1 MADVKDASPNGDTQ
15 SLAQSINAAILSS
28 HTKINSL
35 ILDRMPRAV
44 PPQTD
49 NPSTYITGLL
59 HFGAIYIAFESL
71 WQSILGIHTEIAP
84 IPYTYPF
91 SSSSSH
97 RDEVP
102 QITERTRHIL
112 ETMYWPNMLRFSRLK
127 KDIRTITGWPQHVV
141 DEQIRLVG
149 TSGRLAKFLAHVQEV
164 VNLKPHV
171 LLAYAYGLYLALLS
185 GGTYIRTE
193 LMYLKA
199 DFWHALPTPIKPN
212 MVLCNREHGSPQMPN
227 HHETPDDNLSQHKV
241 DSSFKAPL
249 EFLDF
254 DTPLGDNSRQ
264 QTKDL
269 KAEFKR
275 RFTDAEEALTEP
287 ERKDIIKESVA
298 IFQHLDGVVGQ
309 LDKICG
315 TPQAKDHV
323 AMALNPSSQSHS
335 RTATFGFRFRD
346 SIAVAKE
353 RLLRTRRK
361 PSGGNPVTATIP
373 TLPTNAVTMS
383 ADFDSSKSSSPPS
396 SPSTKDYEDAQ
407 FKHLSSSGS
416 ELAQNAVLPGE
427 GFRTIHYDSDL
438 PVPDRSPSG
447 DDDLE
452 KLHGGLD
459 GTKDVNWRYS
469 ACCPIARV
477 SGAKASATTVKQE
490 DPGYALFTIII
501 NFIVLVGFALLFMAY
516 LYARHGDVTT
526 RLLDLHLTNDW

>member
-1 MADVKDASPNGDTQ
+1 
-15 SLAQSINAAILSS
+15 
-28 HTKINSL
+28 
-35 ILDRMPRAV
+35 MPRAV
-44 PPQTD
+44 SPQTD

-59 HFGAIYIAFESL
+59 HFGAVYIAFESL

-91 SSSSSH
+91 SNSSSH
-97 RDEVP
+97 RDETP

-112 ETMYWPNMLRFSRLK
+112 ETMYWPNMLRYSRIK
-127 KDIRTITGWPQHVV
+127 TDIQTMTGWPQHVV
-141 DEQIRLVG
+141 NEQIRLVG

-171 LLAYAYGLYLALLS
+171 LLAYAYSLYLALLS

-199 DFWHALPTPIKPN
+199 DFWNAPPTPIKPN
-212 MVLCNREHGSPQMPN
+212 MVLCNREHGEPQMPN
-227 HHETPDDNLSQHKV
+227 RHETLDAMNQHRD

-254 DTPLGDNSRQ
+254 DTPLGENSRQ

-269 KAEFKR
+269 KAEFKK
-275 RFTDAEEALTEP
+275 RFTDAEEALTEL

-309 LDKICG
+309 LDRICG
-315 TPQAKDHV
+315 TPQAKGHV
-323 AMALNPSSQSHS
+323 ARALNPPSQSHP
-335 RTATFGFRFRD
+335 RMATFGFRFRD
-346 SIAVAKE
+346 SIAIAKE
-353 RLLRTRRK
+353 RLMRTRRK
-361 PSGGNPVTATIP
+361 SSGGNSVTATGL
-373 TLPTNAVTMS
+373 TLPTKAATMS
-383 ADFDSSKSSSPPS
+383 ADSDPSKSSSPPS
-396 SPSTKDYEDAQ
+396 SLSTKDYKDAQ
-407 FKHLSSSGS
+407 SKQLSSSGS

-438 PVPDRSPSG
+438 PVPDRSPSEN
-447 DDDLE
+447 DDLE

-459 GTKDVNWRYS
+459 GTKDVIWRYS

-477 SGAKASATTVKQE
+477 SNAKASATTAEQE
-490 DPGYALFTIII
+490 DPGYALFTVIP
-501 NFIVLVGFALLFMAY
+501 NFIVLVGFAIIVFTAY
-516 LYARHGDVTT
+516 LYARHGDITK
-526 RLLDLHLTNDW
+526 LLDLRLTDDW